1 MFGPNHPVLGFYHA
15 PPVWVDA
22 APYTPNGTIDS
33 ARVNERVYRNTL
45 RSGIG
50 VSVHRCGTF
59 YFDFATYPPSVLPP
73 TVDRTDVNAV
83 FNENKA
89 LANRRVMLLN
99 AFLACLYQAYDSQPT
114 LPFFKMTIL
123 PSTLLKRDSLDGTWL
138 SINDTR
144 LLDILSR
151 PASVSWDE
159 ATRRAQ
165 TITLDVLVEAFDL
178 FSDLLDHPYPDTP
191 MLVDL
196 FLRSVVGNENDEYTV
211 GLLMAWAVVEKLL
224 NRMWGRYVSNTP
236 EQHVRGSL
244 QPKWSARNYPE
255 VVTAAMIEVLMR
267 ERKISA
273 DLEAYL
279 TIARNARN
287 AWMHDLATV
296 GRQDAAQAKH
306 AAEEMLQIVEGISF
320 NLSMMSNHVY

>member
-236 EQHVRGSL
+236 EQHVRSSL